1 GGGHAWCC
9 RCRVPRRERDD
20 SPHDPCSARRGAS
33 TPTRRRRGW
42 FCSLSPETPR
52 SRHRRARDLAQE
64 VPLRMSAC
72 YITIENETAVRNRR
86 LDVGE
91 VTAIGAMS
99 DRHLR
104 QMRLDRGLARL
115 AMGAVR
121 VAPCHVRGTTGDR
134 QAFRI
139 LEDPALR
146 Y

>member
-33 TPTRRRRGW
+33 TPTRRRCGW
-42 FCSLSPETPR
+42 FCSLSLETPR

-64 VPLRMSAC
+64 VLLRMSAC
-72 YITIENETAVRNRR
+72 CITIENETAVRNRR

-91 VTAIGAMS
+91 VTAIGAMF

-104 QMRLDRGLARL
+104 QVRRLPS
-115 AMGAVR
+115 
-121 VAPCHVRGTTGDR
+121 APRTAACASPQTPPTPPEH
-134 QAFRI
+134 
-139 LEDPALR
+139 
-146 Y
+146 